1 MDPRLYLIAGAITLA
16 LLMLLNNSIREHMR
30 LERGC
35 LSEGMTLVEA
45 RDGYRCRDERG
56 DLFLPPFK
64 PENKR

>member
-1 MDPRLYLIAGAITLA
+1 MDPRFYFIAGVITLA
-16 LLMLLNNSIREHMR
+16 LLMLLNNSIREHLR

-35 LSEGMTLVEA
+35 LAEGMTLVES

-64 PENKR
+64 PETKR